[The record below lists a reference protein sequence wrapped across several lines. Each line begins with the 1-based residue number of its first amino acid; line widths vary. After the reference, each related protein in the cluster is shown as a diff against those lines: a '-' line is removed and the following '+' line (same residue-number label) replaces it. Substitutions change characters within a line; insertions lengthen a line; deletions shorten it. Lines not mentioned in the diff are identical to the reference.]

1 MNHILI
7 VLFSSPAHAVIGDA
21 SLIEGKPSFDDCI
34 ENDGS
39 CAQNFYQF
47 LSHSILEQSISMQ
60 SNFISASPLSSQS
73 GLFFGGHL
81 STFPFSS
88 PQENLSGK
96 EENTDFIPVF
106 PKIHF
111 GFHDES
117 YSLGL
122 SFTPPVSVNG
132 ASALLVGTRIG
143 RKISE
148 DRSLEAEFAVL
159 KARAPI
165 AATDEQFEEKDSF
178 DNPDNLES
186 ERFEE
191 RCASQENGCIDTL
204 KMKQISIRSLQ
215 IWDPI
220 EAVKPYL
227 QVSLQF
233 TTHQLYIMYDDTTW
247 RVWALQPLIHSGVY
261 ISPHPKWLI
270 TAGGG
275 LSPQSAFQHRDGQ
288 FGVLY
293 TFEGQL
299 SRQF

>member
-1 MNHILI
+1 MTPILSL
-7 VLFSSPAHAVIGDA
+7 LFSSSAHAVIGGA
-21 SLIEGKPSFDDCI
+21 SLINGKPSFDACI

-39 CAQNFYQF
+39 CAQNFFQF

-60 SNFISASPLSSQS
+60 SNFVSASPLSSQS

-106 PKIHF
+106 PKVHF
-111 GFHDES
+111 GIHDDI
-117 YSLGL
+117 YSVGL

-132 ASALLVGTRIG
+132 ASALLVGTRVG
-143 RKISE
+143 KKISE
-148 DRSLEAEFAVL
+148 HRSLEAEFAVL

-178 DNPDNLES
+178 ANPDNLDS
-186 ERFEE
+186 ELFED

-204 KMKQISIRSLQ
+204 KMKQVSIRSLQ
-215 IWDPI
+215 VWNPFV
-220 EAVKPYL
+220 AVKPYL
-227 QVSLQF
+227 QVSLQVI
-233 TTHQLYIMYDDTTW
+233 THQLYIMYDDTTW
-247 RVWALQPLIHSGVY
+247 RIWALQPLVHSGLY
-261 ISPHPKWLI
+261 ITPRPEWLL

-275 LSPQSAFQHRDGQ
+275 LAPQSAFQHRDGH

-293 TFEGQL
+293 TFEGQI